1 MSQPRCITNPLHD
14 PARVGRTTKRPL
26 RFHQS
31 FDEYV
36 PTPLLPLPT
45 AADRLGVA
53 TVHLKDESS
62 RMGMPSFKILGA
74 AWATYR
80 VLTQRLGLPAD
91 DDLTLAEL
99 RDRLIGSGLRLCAA
113 TDGNHGRA
121 VARMATLLGLTA
133 HIVVPA
139 DMVAER
145 IAAIEGEGASVE
157 VYDGGYDD
165 AVARSASYA
174 DDSTLVVSDT
184 SWEGYVDPPAWV
196 IDGYST
202 MINEIRAQLADAGI
216 AAPTVVAAQIGVG
229 AFAAAVSRGYAGQS
243 DIRLVGVEPT
253 QADCMIASV
262 EHGSVTTIP
271 GPQLSM
277 MAGLNCGT
285 PSPVAWPD
293 VAGGFTHF
301 TTVTDEETA
310 EAMRVLHADGV
321 VSGESGAAGLS
332 GLLVHAEALGLG
344 PDDSVLVVST
354 EGATD
359 EANHRR
365 IIERTDAEDT
375 IGREG

>member
-1 MSQPRCITNPLHD
+1 MSQPRCISNPLRD
-14 PARVGRTTKRPL
+14 PARVADITQRPI

-31 FDEYV
+31 FDDYR
-36 PTPLLPLPT
+36 PTPLVPLPG
-45 AADRLGVA
+45 AAERLGVTA
-53 TVHLKDESS
+53 VHLKDESS

-74 AWATYR
+74 SWATYR
-80 VLTQRLGLPAD
+80 VLLQHLGLPAEQ
-91 DDLTLAEL
+91 DLTMAAL
-99 RDRLIGSGLRLCAA
+99 RDRLQGSGVRLCAA

-121 VARMATLLGLTA
+121 VARMARLLGLA
-133 HIVVPA
+133 CHIVVPS

-145 IAAIEGEGASVE
+145 IAAIEGEGATVE
-157 VYDGGYDD
+157 VFDGGYDE
-165 AVARSASYA
+165 AVARSATYA
-174 DDSTLVVSDT
+174 DDTTLVVSDT

-202 MINEIRAQLADAGI
+202 MINEIHGQLDEGGLPQ
-216 AAPTVVAAQIGVG
+216 PTVVAAQIGVG
-229 AFAAAVSRGYAGQS
+229 AFAAAVARGFADRPG
-243 DIRLVGVEPT
+243 IRLVGVEPT
-253 QADCMIASV
+253 RADCMIASV

-293 VAGGFTHF
+293 VTGGFTHF
-301 TTVTDEETA
+301 TTVTDDQTA
-310 EAMRVLHADGV
+310 EAMRVLAGDGV

-332 GLLVHAEALGLG
+332 GLLVHVDALGLG

-359 EANHRR
+359 LDNYRR
-365 IIERTDAEDT
+365 ITGQEA
-375 IGREG
+375 